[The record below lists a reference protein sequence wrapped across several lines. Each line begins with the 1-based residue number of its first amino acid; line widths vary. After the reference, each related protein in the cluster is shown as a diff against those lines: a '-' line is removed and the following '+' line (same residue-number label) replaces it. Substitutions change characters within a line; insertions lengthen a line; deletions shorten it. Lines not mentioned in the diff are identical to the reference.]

1 MAYRR
6 RSRQR
11 RRGCPFC
18 AGGID
23 TLDYKNTDLLRRYI
37 SDRGKI
43 LPRRKA
49 HLCARHQR
57 RVARAIKRARQ
68 LALLPYTDEHIR
80 LTGGG

>member
-6 RSRQR
+6 ARRR

-18 AGGID
+18 ADGVD
-23 TLDYKNTDLLRRYI
+23 TLDYKNTDLLKRYI

-43 LPRRKA
+43 QPRRKV
-49 HLCARHQR
+49 HVCNRHQR
-57 RVARAIKRARQ
+57 RVATAIKRARQ

-80 LTGGG
+80 LTG

>member
-6 RSRQR
+6 GRRRRSRCQ
-11 RRGCPFC
+11 FC
-18 AGGID
+18 RDGVDAI
-23 TLDYKNTDLLRRYI
+23 DYKNIDLLKRYT

-43 LPRRKA
+43 QPRRKS

-57 RVARAIKRARQ
+57 PVARAIKRARQ

-80 LTGGG
+80 FTG